1 MPSSYVH
8 IILPISPGF
17 IPTYRSEGEVHR
29 GQRVRVEFARRE
41 YIGVIDRTGVIP
53 DIDSSRIQ
61 PVKDTGTGLPDIS
74 ANELDFWHFIS
85 DYYLCP
91 IGDVYKAACPLLKT
105 RSEQTA
111 AAARERKSL
120 AEAKMEEALKRR
132 IQSLEGRLRK
142 KNEEL
147 PTHKEGTAI
156 TKRLKSDI
164 ERISAELL
172 HTREAMER
180 HLSLVNAHNKQ
191 AKNCISTRGCCYCGK
206 PEVFLSSKRTERYL
220 KEVKATLASG
230 RDALV
235 LIPEIAVGD
244 TLQQDFQNEFGARLF
259 IHNSSCSPKSRR
271 ETAEALRDSSAPE
284 IILGTRISL
293 FLPFRD
299 LGLIIIDEE
308 QDPSYKQT
316 EPAPRINARDAAIM
330 LGHIHE
336 AKVILGSNC
345 PSLETVY
352 NIQYGKYILAQT
364 TGGVTGAD
372 SVSIIDTTAEKRKK
386 GISGHFTY
394 KLIDA
399 IRRCNGPVRL
409 IRGWEDKVEL
419 EAETAAL
426 FPDRTIQILT
436 LQESYAVKSEASLTA
451 VIQAD
456 ALFRKDD
463 FRADEKALQN
473 LRRLQ
478 ARSSS
483 MVIQTS
489 KSGHPVFRIMEDA
502 AEPTALLTERKLFNL
517 PPYSRLVDIILRD
530 ANSSRLSYMGR
541 ELSGKFKDNG
551 IAQMCIPCEGSITL
565 RTTLPKSGSSIRN
578 SVLAIIRDF
587 ERERNYYG
595 HIITDA
601 DPQ

>member
-1 MPSSYVH
+1 MPSPYIH

-17 IPTYRSEGEVHR
+17 IPTYRTEVDVHR

-61 PVKDTGTGLPDIS
+61 TVKSAETGLPDIS
-74 ANELDFWHFIS
+74 AKELDFWHFIS

-91 IGDVYKAACPLLKT
+91 IGDVFKAACPLLKT

-111 AAARERKSL
+111 AAARERKRI
-120 AEAKMEEALKRR
+120 ADARMEDALKRR

-172 HTREAMER
+172 HTREALER
-180 HLSLVNAHNKQ
+180 HLAAIEAHNQ
-191 AKNCISTRGCCYCGK
+191 QTENALPTRGDLPCGK
-206 PEVFLSSKRTERYL
+206 PEVFQSANRTERYL
-220 KEVKATLASG
+220 KEVKATLDSG

-244 TLQQDFQNEFGARLF
+244 TLQQDFQNELGPRLY

-271 ETAEALRDSSAPE
+271 ETAEALRDSRAAE
-284 IILGTRISL
+284 VIIGTRISL

-330 LGHIHE
+330 LGLIHK

-352 NIQYGKYILAQT
+352 NIKCGKYFLTRSTDGSTVPENI
-364 TGGVTGAD
+364 
-372 SVSIIDTTAEKRKK
+372 SIIDIAAEKRKN

-394 KLIDA
+394 KLINA

-451 VIQAD
+451 VLQAD
-456 ALFRKDD
+456 AMFRKDD
-463 FRADEKALQN
+463 FRADEKVLQS
-473 LRRLQ
+473 LKRLQ
-478 ARSSS
+478 GRSSS
-483 MVIQTS
+483 MIIQTA
-489 KSGHPVFRIMEDA
+489 KSGHPVFKIMEGA
-502 AEPTALLTERKLFNL
+502 LEIEALLQERKAFHL

-530 ANSSRLSYMGR
+530 DNNSRLSYLGR
-541 ELSGKFKDNG
+541 ELSGRLKEKG
-551 IAQMCIPCEGSITL
+551 IVPMCIPCDGSTIL
-565 RTTLPKSGSSIRN
+565 RTTLPKSGSSVREKL
-578 SVLAIIRDF
+578 LAIIRDF
-587 ERERNYYG
+587 EKERNYFG
-595 HIITDA
+595 HIIMDA